1 MHVTIDTTLQ
11 NQSLAIKAYI
21 SRALLLAE
29 KQLATEFVQVDCEVK
44 TADLGSLGGAVPSS
58 LLPFSKPVLTHAM
71 PFNATLFF
79 CGVTVH

>member
-11 NQSLAIKAYI
+11 NQNLAIKAYV

-44 TADLGSLGGAVPSS
+44 AADLQNLGGE
-58 LLPFSKPVLTHAM
+58 L
-71 PFNATLFF
+71 
-79 CGVTVH
+79 